1 MPGRISVREARM
13 GFGMVEWVVRFNYDR
28 RICTNQGT
36 LNLLKLKTFL
46 SLVDDEREVSN

>member
-1 MPGRISVREARM
+1 MVDSGMLHMPAAQKY
-13 GFGMVEWVVRFNYDR
+13 NYDR

-46 SLVDDEREVSN
+46 SLMDDEREVSN